1 MMIFLHRLFRRR
13 RQLSDATAKAI
24 ECIEAEKRA
33 QPRRQRRADAAF
45 AAGGGYQPQ
54 ADGRPIG
61 PPPSGHGSGGRGV
74 RPSTPP
80 PSPISGPSAPPYW
93 TAHNPTAQEPSLL
106 CGMTTTRRE
115 GTQPYWTAPCPC
127 CGKALAIVSRGDE
140 IMLAPAPAE
149 DQLSAGFGKI

>member
-80 PSPISGPSAPPYW
+80 PSPISGPSAPLRPYW
-93 TAHNPTAQEPSLL
+93 A
-106 CGMTTTRRE
+106 
-115 GTQPYWTAPCPC
+115 APCPC
-127 CGKALAIVSRGDE
+127 CGKPLVIVGCGDE
-140 IMLAPAPAE
+140 LMLAPAPV
-149 DQLSAGFGKI
+149 